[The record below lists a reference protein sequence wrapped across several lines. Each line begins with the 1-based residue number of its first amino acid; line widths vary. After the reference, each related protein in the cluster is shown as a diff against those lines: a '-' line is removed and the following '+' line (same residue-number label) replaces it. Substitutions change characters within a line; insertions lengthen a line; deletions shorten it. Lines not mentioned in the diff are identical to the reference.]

1 MNNSNIRDQVGE
13 ESDDDEKSFRIKA
26 KPKSI
31 DDILAD
37 SDEENDAILGD
48 NEDNDEKRTQKIKKT
63 KKKHQS
69 YIAEGEGNDIVDFLD
84 PSAAQNVT
92 STMPKPKSSELD
104 DQHSKSRNGG
114 FKIAK
119 DGRLIIEDDSDSE
132 EEQHK
137 KKLHFMESDGS
148 DDEDTAKNTFRDL
161 VHSSS
166 ARKRKHGGS
175 VASSK
180 RSALSSMS
188 IESRPM
194 KYKAGGI
201 GIHRPLN
208 GSSSGNRFPDY
219 GAEYRAKKGKGDVKR
234 KDKPDPYAY
243 IPLKKES
250 LNKRKKAKFEGQFK
264 GIVKAAQKGSTAGK
278 KSGKITKKMK
288 HLKM

>member
-1 MNNSNIRDQVGE
+1 M
-13 ESDDDEKSFRIKA
+13 
-26 KPKSI
+26 
-31 DDILAD
+31 AD

-48 NEDNDEKRTQKIKKT
+48 NEDNDEKRTQKIKKN

-69 YIAEGEGNDIVDFLD
+69 YIAEDGGNDIVDFLD

-148 DDEDTAKNTFRDL
+148 DDEGKNGKLTFFAYPWQNNMPRHITKNIKCFYFSDTSKNTFRDL

-194 KYKAGGI
+194 KYKAGGT

-264 GIVKAAQKGSTAGK
+264 GIVKAAQKGSAAGK